1 MLLSAEEVGM
11 LEFSVVL
18 LGLHQAALLNVNYFA
33 EAICRKKKTTQF
45 WLRHIIKLLEIRE
58 IYIGKF
64 QKQKIQADF

>member
-33 EAICRKKKTTQF
+33 EAICRKKKTTV
-45 WLRHIIKLLEIRE
+45 LTKTYH
-58 IYIGKF
+58 
-64 QKQKIQADF
+64 